1 VGLLLVATQLHMGV
15 FSDPKNRWAALAQS
29 TLIILATGFALSLSF
44 LIPSLNSQV
53 RGEIILGGAA
63 FAIWRGIRIWWPVFR
78 LRDRDRRHR
87 FQRFPKPKAPGWH
100 SSGLTRLRRDM
111 KKRVEC
117 ECGWV
122 LETDDEEK
130 LVKGVQEHASEV
142 HHMQGVT
149 RDQVLAQAKPA

>member
-1 VGLLLVATQLHMGV
+1 M
-15 FSDPKNRWAALAQS
+15 
-29 TLIILATGFALSLSF
+29 ILPPARQAKGDA
-44 LIPSLNSQV
+44 
-53 RGEIILGGAA
+53 
-63 FAIWRGIRIWWPVFR
+63 
-78 LRDRDRRHR
+78 
-87 FQRFPKPKAPGWH
+87 
-100 SSGLTRLRRDM
+100 M

-149 RDQVLAQAKPA
+149 KEQVLAQAKPV

>member
-1 VGLLLVATQLHMGV
+1 
-15 FSDPKNRWAALAQS
+15 
-29 TLIILATGFALSLSF
+29 
-44 LIPSLNSQV
+44 
-53 RGEIILGGAA
+53 
-63 FAIWRGIRIWWPVFR
+63 
-78 LRDRDRRHR
+78 
-87 FQRFPKPKAPGWH
+87 
-100 SSGLTRLRRDM
+100 M

-130 LVKGVQEHASEV
+130 LVKGVQEHASGV